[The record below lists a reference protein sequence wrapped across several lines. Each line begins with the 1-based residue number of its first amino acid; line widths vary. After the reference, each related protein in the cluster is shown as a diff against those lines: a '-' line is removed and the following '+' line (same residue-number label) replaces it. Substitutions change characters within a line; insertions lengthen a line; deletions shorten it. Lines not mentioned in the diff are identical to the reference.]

1 MRAAVLFFRP
11 ASCEKIRGPVES
23 DAERANR
30 TAACLAQAADE
41 NGLPDYYRDCV
52 KPLLRLPESGW
63 PRCCGGSCEPCS
75 ETLRRVARR
84 TLDLL
89 ETAKG

>member
-1 MRAAVLFFRP
+1 MKITRKTVENAEDKAARL
-11 ASCEKIRGPVES
+11 A
-23 DAERANR
+23 
-30 TAACLAQAADE
+30 TCLARASDE

-75 ETLRRVARR
+75 ETLKRVAKR
-84 TLDLL
+84 TLELVD
-89 ETAKG
+89 ETAPSED